1 MSDESMATAPP
12 GVDPNTPSVARIYDY
27 MLGGTTNYEVDR
39 MAAKQLEAMFPE
51 LKDWAWCNRGF
62 HQRAARWLAG
72 EAGITQFID
81 LGSGLPTG
89 NNTHQVVQDINPK
102 ARVVYVDLDPMVAA
116 FAPQLLADAQNVL
129 FLSGDVRDRDGLLGD
144 PDLRSMID
152 FDQPVALFMTA
163 VVHFLP
169 DESDPWSLVAG
180 YLDAVPVGSYLALSH
195 GTLDKARPEY
205 IARVQALYANANEHA
220 NPRTKAAVER
230 FFDGLEL
237 TAPYPGARPG
247 VTYGG
252 LWGAE
257 DPEDADDEASRGL
270 YCGVARKY

>member
-1 MSDESMATAPP
+1 MSDESKPAVPP

-81 LGSGLPTG
+81 IGSGLPTG
-89 NNTHQVVQDINPK
+89 NNTHQVVQEINPK
-102 ARVVYVDLDPMVAA
+102 ARVVYVDLDAMVAA
-116 FAPQLLADAQNVL
+116 HAPQLLADASNAIFVR
-129 FLSGDVRDRDGLLGD
+129 GDLRDREGLFGN
-144 PDLRSMID
+144 PEVRTMVD
-152 FDQPVALFMTA
+152 FDQPVGLFMTA

-169 DESDPWSLVAG
+169 DEADPWGLIAG
-180 YLDAVPVGSYLALSH
+180 YMDAVPVGSYLALSH

-205 IARVQALYANANEHA
+205 IQRVQALYANANERA
-220 NPRTKAAVER
+220 NPRTLADVER

-237 TAPYPGARPG
+237 VPPYPGARPA

-252 LWGAE
+252 LWGAD
-257 DPEDADDEASRGL
+257 DPDNADDDASRGL

>member
-1 MSDESMATAPP
+1 MSAEPSLPVPP

-39 MAAKQLEAMFPE
+39 MAGQQLEAMFPE
-51 LKDWAWCNRGF
+51 LRDWAWCNRGF

-72 EAGITQFID
+72 EAGITQFLD

-89 NNTHQVVQDINPK
+89 NNTHQVVQQVNPK
-102 ARVVYVDLDPMVAA
+102 AKVVYVDIDPLVEAYA
-116 FAPQLLADAQNVL
+116 HQLLAEVDNTIFVP
-129 FLSGDVRDRDGLLGD
+129 GDVRDRDGLLGNHE
-144 PDLRSMID
+144 LRTMLD
-152 FDQPVALFMTA
+152 FEQPMALFMTA

-169 DESDPWSLVAG
+169 DEADPWGLVTS
-180 YLDAVPVGSYLALSH
+180 YMDAVPVGSYLALSH

-205 IARVQALYANANEHA
+205 VQRVQALYANANEHPH
-220 NPRTKAAVER
+220 PRTLSDVER
-230 FFDGLEL
+230 LFDGLEL
-237 TAPYPGARPG
+237 VPPYKGARAG

-257 DPEDADDEASRGL
+257 NPGDADDEASRGL
-270 YCGVARKY
+270 YCGVARKF